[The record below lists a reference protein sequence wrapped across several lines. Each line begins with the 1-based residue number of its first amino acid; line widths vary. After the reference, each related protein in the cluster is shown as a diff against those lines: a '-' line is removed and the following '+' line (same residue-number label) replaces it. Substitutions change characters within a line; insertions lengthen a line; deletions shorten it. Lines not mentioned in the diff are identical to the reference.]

1 MRLRCDHNVA
11 DKYPQTFDR
20 EEWLTVARVA
30 QTLSPTASDP
40 RNSRYATT
48 NEWVL
53 FTTDDDFYADDRSH
67 GLIVY
72 SQIEDPGPGEVV
84 EAIAAI
90 DAAYENHAEINE
102 FVPDGW
108 V

>member
-1 MRLRCDHNVA
+1 MRILPDQDVA
-11 DKYPQTFDR
+11 DKYPRTFER
-20 EEWLTVARVA
+20 EEWMTVGRVA
-30 QTLSPTASDP
+30 EELSPAAPDP
-40 RNSRYATT
+40 AISEYATT

-72 SQIEDPGPGEVV
+72 SQIEDPRPGEVV
-84 EAIAAI
+84 RAIAAI
-90 DAAYENHAEINE
+90 DAAYACHAEIDE
-102 FVPDGW
+102 VVPDGW